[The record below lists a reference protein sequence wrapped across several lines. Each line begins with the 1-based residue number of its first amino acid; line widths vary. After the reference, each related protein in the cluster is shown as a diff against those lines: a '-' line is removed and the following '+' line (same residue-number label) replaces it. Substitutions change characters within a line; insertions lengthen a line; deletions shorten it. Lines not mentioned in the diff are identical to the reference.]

1 MCDPNGAP
9 RGPWNRYGA
18 RLGFHPTILNLEVRA
33 FTKEK
38 NGKHSSDS
46 SKDNVARCPTELEA
60 QGAQKGNRER
70 RGG

>member
-1 MCDPNGAP
+1 MYDSHGALKDP
-9 RGPWNRYGA
+9 RNRYGT
-18 RLGFHPTILNLEVRA
+18 RLGFHPIILNLEVRA

-38 NGKHSSDS
+38 NGTQSSDS
-46 SKDNVARCPTELEA
+46 SKDNVGRSPIELEA